1 MEYVLKSFYKSTG
14 WNEDNIY
21 YHFTETSDNLLNFTI
36 PRGFSVTVSSQ
47 PTSNSFTSYT
57 LSDLGFVSGSISYL
71 YTSKPLIHIKPSSE
85 INLKEVIAGYKVL
98 EPLSKQEDSKYWEI
112 WQNGIRVDT
121 RDTLLY
127 GRMFLPGNALEAMF
141 VRRLS
146 PKSQFLVKCV
156 SDSRYKN
163 NGAVTFTYQY
173 NDGPWASEY
182 LYSTHEALL
191 GFTGIYNIG
200 AKERIADPSISS
212 RLSFGGELFY
222 AVLSKSPGLSTCLRY
237 TAQSAYTGTP
247 LTMSF
252 LCNPLMGQVSTMYSL
267 STKGAAFGS
276 RFDFNVY
283 SYESDLSIGCEIWRY
298 SKENISTGVDTQTN
312 QDIPAGPNAGLNQE
326 KDTELIGNT
335 KATLNKV
342 TPSLEEIPKAADT
355 SSVEISEHVDRNPI
369 SVDDSFF
376 SKKYKTFI
384 NVLDRKLSDATA
396 QLDISNEQYAGS
408 LNDIEEEEQELGVC
422 FKGSTSLQTQTVN
435 MVWEGRFK
443 ELLLSAGFGLSFA
456 SKTPTVTT
464 LGLSVQYSS

>member
-1 MEYVLKSFYKSTG
+1 
-14 WNEDNIY
+14 
-21 YHFTETSDNLLNFTI
+21 
-36 PRGFSVTVSSQ
+36 
-47 PTSNSFTSYT
+47 
-57 LSDLGFVSGSISYL
+57 
-71 YTSKPLIHIKPSSE
+71 
-85 INLKEVIAGYKVL
+85 
-98 EPLSKQEDSKYWEI
+98 
-112 WQNGIRVDT
+112 
-121 RDTLLY
+121 
-127 GRMFLPGNALEAMF
+127 
-141 VRRLS
+141 
-146 PKSQFLVKCV
+146 
-156 SDSRYKN
+156 
-163 NGAVTFTYQY
+163 
-173 NDGPWASEY
+173 
-182 LYSTHEALL
+182 
-191 GFTGIYNIG
+191 
-200 AKERIADPSISS
+200 
-212 RLSFGGELFY
+212 
-222 AVLSKSPGLSTCLRY
+222 
-237 TAQSAYTGTP
+237 
-247 LTMSF
+247 
-252 LCNPLMGQVSTMYSL
+252 MGQVSTMYSL